1 MSQMLDP
8 ATLQQALTRDG
19 IPALVE
25 SGTSC
30 TSTPAPPDPVS
41 AGVLSIQ
48 PPAGSP
54 GHAVPAPGYPT
65 PSQVLQ
71 IAAHTATVINPAGLP
86 PGTEL
91 FFGYFSNVHAVFT
104 DLIYTG
110 SYTCSHGQ

>member
-1 MSQMLDP
+1 
-8 ATLQQALTRDG
+8 
-19 IPALVE
+19 
-25 SGTSC
+25 
-30 TSTPAPPDPVS
+30 
-41 AGVLSIQ
+41 VLSIQ